1 MVEQDI
7 LLMVLETCKLLHFSK
22 SITKLNKYINLDTKN
37 LTDWLNISLNV
48 QKNELLI
55 FKH

>member
-1 MVEQDI
+1 
-7 LLMVLETCKLLHFSK
+7 MVLETCKLLHFSK

-37 LTDWLNISLNV
+37 LTDWLNISLNL
-48 QKNELLI
+48 QKTELLI